1 LDSIPGADLDI
12 VSAQR
17 GLYDS
22 KYAALYYPWMM
33 IEDPF
38 PDNPRNP
45 GQVSVPPSGAV
56 LGIIARTDIT
66 RGVFKAPA
74 NELVEGIEHLEF
86 KLMKEQQDILNPQN
100 INVVRDFREQLRGIR
115 VWGARN
121 VSSDPDWLYV
131 NVRRLFNFIEH
142 SIDIGT
148 QPFVFEPNDQF
159 LWQRV
164 TRSISGFLKTVWRD
178 GGLMGAK
185 PEDAYF
191 VHVGNDTMTPDD
203 FANGRL
209 IVEIGIA
216 PVYPAEFVIFRIG
229 QWVGGSSV
237 SEG

>member
-1 LDSIPGADLDI
+1 
-12 VSAQR
+12 
-17 GLYDS
+17 
-22 KYAALYYPWMM
+22 M
-33 IEDPF
+33 
-38 PDNPRNP
+38 
-45 GQVSVPPSGAV
+45 
-56 LGIIARTDIT
+56 
-66 RGVFKAPA
+66 
-74 NELVEGIEHLEF
+74 
-86 KLMKEQQDILNPQN
+86 
-100 INVVRDFREQLRGIR
+100 
-115 VWGARN
+115 
-121 VSSDPDWLYV
+121 

-203 FANGRL
+203 LENGRL
-209 IVEIGIA
+209 IVEVGIA